1 MLDLYRIDWQISI
14 HSSQP
19 SHLTPLPASTPCTSH
34 PFSDLTP
41 LPASLPSGPQDYA
54 QLLSELKGECGS
66 SSLNPNELEAV
77 IKVIILLA
85 DTVSSQR
92 YVPS

>member
-1 MLDLYRIDWQISI
+1 MAF
-14 HSSQP
+14 P
-19 SHLTPLPASTPCTSH
+19 SNASTSQT
-34 PFSDLTP
+34 
-41 LPASLPSGPQDYA
+41 GPQDYA

-66 SSLNPNELEAV
+66 NSLNPNELEAV

-92 YVPS
+92 YVPLKPLTQ